1 MTSSIYSGN
10 RVHPLVRVVAGV
22 LLLVMAA
29 FAGAMIVALVR
40 ATWAGVRGQHFEWKG
55 FVVAP
60 VLLFGI
66 WRLGKI
72 LFSAAWTGQHPRR
85 AAEGDD
91 TAAMIRGSR

>member
-1 MTSSIYSGN
+1 V
-10 RVHPLVRVVAGV
+10 RLLVRVVAGV

-40 ATWAGVRGQHFEWKG
+40 AAWAAARGQHFEWKG

-66 WRLGKI
+66 WRFGRI
-72 LFSAAWTGQHPRR
+72 LFSAAWTGRHPRR
-85 AAEGDD
+85 AAEGHG
-91 TAAMIRGSR
+91 TAAMIEGSR